1 MPTHWPNQIPVAITV
16 TDADGII
23 TEMNDASAAVFAAEG
38 GLKLIGT
45 NVLDC
50 HPEPSRT
57 QLFNMYKDRRPNH
70 YTITKNG
77 RRKMIHQLPL
87 FDGDVFRGY
96 IEISIPIPDHLPH
109 FNRDKP

>member
-1 MPTHWPNQIPVAITV
+1 MSNMWPNQLPVAITV

-23 TEMNDASAAVFAAEG
+23 TEMNDASAAVFAADG
-38 GLKLIGT
+38 GKQLIGT

-57 QLFNMYKDRRPNH
+57 KLAAMYQERQPNH

-77 RRKMIHQLPL
+77 RRKIIHQMPL

-96 IEISIPIPDHLPH
+96 IEISIPIPDELPH
-109 FNRDKP
+109 FNRDK